1 MKPAIDVNYINPFL
15 ISSIS
20 IFESMAQTKLSVG
33 KPEPGILS
41 FESSTFI
48 IQVGVTGQMKGQVLL
63 AIPTENAKKIA
74 SNMMCGMPI
83 EELDEMS
90 RSALG
95 ELSNMVMGNTATLF
109 SNQGIIIDITPPLS
123 MSGSRLIMQAD
134 TQSVRVP
141 MLVEGDEF
149 LSIYICVSKNA

>member
-20 IFESMAQTKLSVG
+20 IFESMAQMKLGVG
-33 KPEPGILS
+33 KPSAGVLK
-41 FESSTFI
+41 FESDMFI

-63 AIPTENAKKIA
+63 ALPPEKAKKVA
-74 SNMMCGMPI
+74 SNMMCGMPV

-95 ELSNMVMGNTATLF
+95 ELSNMIMGNTATLF

-123 MSGSRLIMQAD
+123 MSGSKLIMQAD
-134 TQSVRVP
+134 TQAIRVP
-141 MLVEGDEF
+141 MMFDGEEF
-149 LSIYICVSKNA
+149 FSIYICVSKSE